1 MSKKLLQFNIYVGKV
16 LSALMNGL
24 LDRNSVVR
32 KHNAVAIGHIVGSA
46 KESSL
51 EKLFKTLNTWYME
64 RGVHYIIIRFKNYK
78 TYRIHRKER

>member
-1 MSKKLLQFNIYVGKV
+1 MSKKLLQFNIYVGKI
-16 LSALMNGL
+16 LNALMNGL
-24 LDRNSVVR
+24 LDRNSIVR

-64 RGVHYIIIRFKNYK
+64 QGVHYVTILKIIKLIEL
-78 TYRIHRKER
+78 TEER

>member
-1 MSKKLLQFNIYVGKV
+1 
-16 LSALMNGL
+16 MNGL

-32 KHNAVAIGHIVGSA
+32 KNNATAIGHIVGSA

-64 RGVHYIIIRFKNYK
+64 RGVHYIINLFKDCEV
-78 TYRIHRKER
+78 IELIEER